1 MLSLELVCCDMD
13 AWYSG
18 CSQGLEY
25 LAIASVVTEG
35 NAAWDTWSVE
45 LSVTLWLFMKAVL
58 QLFHVSGLLAG
69 SNVWYRRAAG
79 GTGLVSTLAALWA
92 ATTAADNWMLWLST
106 GMSAL
111 SLGTELVRTA
121 KEWWLEY
128 WNLYYEVNQ
137 ISALRKAMTV
147 KFKCSDGIVRDFLLD
162 TGAAASLVR
171 HALFGKVCSKMG
183 LRPSMLRL
191 SAASGKDMKSRGNAV
206 LHLRLPEQSM
216 QDPPMISHA
225 FEVMEDGAMPAG
237 LQITGVGLFTVP
249 VQFISFSKAQYR
261 QTRKILATTYFGQ
274 KTTPDFLMQTV
285 LRWPLP
291 FSQDFDWTL
300 CRFENGSYSRSR
312 YELENKCVIHS
323 GCVVVVWSLVE
334 LFVEFDCCVNCS
346 RVAWLVAVR

>member
-1 MLSLELVCCDMD
+1 
-13 AWYSG
+13 
-18 CSQGLEY
+18 
-25 LAIASVVTEG
+25 
-35 NAAWDTWSVE
+35 
-45 LSVTLWLFMKAVL
+45 MKAVL

-92 ATTAADNWMLWLST
+92 ATMAADNWMLWLST

-162 TGAAASLVR
+162 TGAAVSLVR
-171 HALFGKVCSKMG
+171 HTLFGKVCSKMG

-216 QDPPMISHA
+216 
-225 FEVMEDGAMPAG
+225 
-237 LQITGVGLFTVP
+237 
-249 VQFISFSKAQYR
+249 
-261 QTRKILATTYFGQ
+261 
-274 KTTPDFLMQTV
+274 
-285 LRWPLP
+285 
-291 FSQDFDWTL
+291 
-300 CRFENGSYSRSR
+300 
-312 YELENKCVIHS
+312 
-323 GCVVVVWSLVE
+323 
-334 LFVEFDCCVNCS
+334 
-346 RVAWLVAVR
+346 